1 MPETITYR
9 KSNCDVFW
17 HINPRCPDWPTK
29 NYNEVI
35 SEHAPAGG
43 AFCTDCIRMR
53 IVNIERIGDPL
64 IKDHET
70 FRILAFSKR
79 GKSAA

>member
-9 KSNCDVFW
+9 KSNDNVFW
-17 HINPRCPDWPTK
+17 HINPKCADWPTK

-43 AFCTDCIRMR
+43 GFCPDCIRMR
-53 IVNIERIGDPL
+53 IMNIE
-64 IKDHET
+64 KDWLSTHQRFT
-70 FRILAFSKR
+70 RRLGF
-79 GKSAA
+79 